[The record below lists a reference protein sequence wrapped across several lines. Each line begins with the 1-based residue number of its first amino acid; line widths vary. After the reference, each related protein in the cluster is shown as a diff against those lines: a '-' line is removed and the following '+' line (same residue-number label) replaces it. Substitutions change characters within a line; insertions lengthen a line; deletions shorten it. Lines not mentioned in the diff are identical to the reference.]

1 MKMLLIF
8 IDIYIIVA
16 ETSELKGAIVTM
28 KSIGNENGDEH
39 DNELFHEQFDEL
51 VLYGINKLSHQELL
65 LFRAACQRVD
75 TASEGVALFSFEEVQ
90 YFLDVKNIEVYDVVE
105 ELCKRCGKL
114 LNPTFKYSKH
124 SEHFVLFRIFQS
136 VHIDGIER
144 SVRIRA
150 SEKFVNML
158 IAFEQES
165 EEGKGPRIFLGTT
178 LPKGKRGKSEYSFGL
193 DVLIG
198 QTKNPRLF

>member
-1 MKMLLIF
+1 MKFL
-8 IDIYIIVA
+8 DVYIIVA

-51 VLYGINKLSHQELL
+51 VLYGIDKLSHQELL

-75 TASEGVALFSFEEVQ
+75 IAREGVALFNFEEVQ
-90 YFLDVKNIEVYDVVE
+90 HFFNVKNIEDYDAVE
-105 ELCKRCGKL
+105 ELCKMCGKL

-136 VHIDGIER
+136 VHTDGTER
-144 SVRIRA
+144 TVRIRA

-165 EEGKGPRIFLGTT
+165 GEGKGPRIFLGTT
-178 LPKGKRGKSEYSFGL
+178 LPRGKRGKSEYSFGL

>member
-1 MKMLLIF
+1 
-8 IDIYIIVA
+8 
-16 ETSELKGAIVTM
+16 M

-39 DNELFHEQFDEL
+39 DNQLFHEYFDEL
-51 VLYGINKLSHQELL
+51 VLYGIDKLSHQELL

-90 YFLDVKNIEVYDVVE
+90 HFFDVKNVEDYDVVG

-114 LNPTFKYSKH
+114 LNPVFKYSKH
-124 SEHFVLFRIFQS
+124 SEHFFLFRIFQS
-136 VHIDGIER
+136 IHTDGTECT
-144 SVRIRA
+144 VRIRA
-150 SEKFVNML
+150 SDRFVNML

-165 EEGKGPRIFLGTT
+165 GESKGPRIFLGTT
-178 LPKGKRGKSEYSFGL
+178 LPRGKRGKSEYSFGL

-198 QTKNPRLF
+198 QTNNPRLS